1 MDYLFFSSIAGTT
14 LSKVIASYDIA
25 CQWGRHLRERLESTI
40 PRHLHPPPDTD
51 FEVFVPKFHLP
62 AHKPQC
68 HAPYSFN
75 YAPGV
80 GRTDGEGIERNWSV
94 LNKVAPS
101 LSMMGPG
108 GRWDTMDDICNYWNW
123 LKTVNMSK
131 CPMGSILLHLLICYI
146 DSALLE
152 KMTLAL
158 REAVIHHRALVAF
171 TETLQA
177 ENDKLVGEWEDH
189 VCHWEV
195 DPLNIQCPYE
205 IPEES

>member
-1 MDYLFFSSIAGTT
+1 MPIPRSLKDCEPRALVPSFVLVMQRTGQTGWVTFKKANGACFYRLSFKFFNLLSTLHRYVNMDYLFFSSIAGTC
-14 LSKVIASYDIA
+14 LDKIIGSYDIA
-25 CQWGRHLRERLESTI
+25 CQWGRHLRDRLESTI
-40 PRHLHPPPDTD
+40 PRHLHPPPHTE

-123 LKTVNMSK
+123 LKT
-131 CPMGSILLHLLICYI
+131 I
-146 DSALLE
+146 
-152 KMTLAL
+152 
-158 REAVIHHRALVAF
+158 
-171 TETLQA
+171 
-177 ENDKLVGEWEDH
+177 KLGKF
-189 VCHWEV
+189 
-195 DPLNIQCPYE
+195 QCGVYY
-205 IPEES
+205 SY